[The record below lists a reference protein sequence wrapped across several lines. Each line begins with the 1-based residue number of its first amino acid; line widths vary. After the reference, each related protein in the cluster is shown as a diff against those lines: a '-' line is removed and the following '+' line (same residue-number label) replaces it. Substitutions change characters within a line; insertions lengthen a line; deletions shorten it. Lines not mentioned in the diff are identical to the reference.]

1 MKKQLIILLIGLFC
15 FSFVSADT
23 EIYQVNT
30 STNLQFTC
38 TLNNEIPAAATF
50 NITIS
55 DKEGNYLV
63 NNQETQSQGNGAFNY
78 TTTFLKAEIYKIQMF
93 CTDGIYS
100 YSNEGYYDITKTGTT
115 LDIGE
120 ALTYFI
126 LAFGVLL
133 LFLLSFYFMIFTPYG
148 NDLNE
153 KGMVIK
159 ISKLK
164 YVKLGLIL
172 LTWVLLTWFLNI
184 LIGLS
189 DNFVVLTMYYGFFGF
204 IFSTMNNLAIPLGL
218 VILVISLFE
227 IIRDANIMKN
237 ISKFGSSN

>member
-1 MKKQLIILLIGLFC
+1 MKKLLITLMIGVFLI
-15 FSFVSADT
+15 SFASAET
-23 EIYQVNT
+23 ETYKVNT

-38 TLNNEIPAAATF
+38 TLNNEIPTNATF

-55 DKEGNYLV
+55 DKNGDYLV
-63 NNQETQSQGNGAFNY
+63 NNQETQAQGNGAFNY
-78 TTTFLKAEIYKIQMF
+78 TTTFTKPEIYKVQMF
-93 CTDGIYS
+93 CIDGTYS

-115 LDIGE
+115 LNTGE

-133 LFLLSFYFMIFTPYG
+133 LFMISFYFMIVMPYG
-148 NDLNE
+148 NNINE
-153 KGMVIK
+153 QGAVIK

-172 LTWVLLTWFLNI
+172 LTWVLMTWFLNI

-189 DNFVVLTMYYGFFGF
+189 DNFVSLTMYYGFFGF
-204 IFSTMNNLAIPLGL
+204 IFTIMNSLALPLGV
-218 VILVISLFE
+218 VIITICIFE
-227 IIRDANIMKN
+227 IIRDTNIMKA
-237 ISKFGSSN
+237 IKKFGSSK